1 MALRDASIARRTHY
15 ADPFAR
21 FDALTRIHFDSA
33 EVSEKISNV
42 VVTVKC
48 DRQPAAGARSVDFF
62 YPQIFFLDIKD
73 DARSGGEHVGV
84 TTVYICGGIIEMISR
99 ISYRHL

>member
-48 DRQPAAGARSVDFF
+48 DR
-62 YPQIFFLDIKD
+62 
-73 DARSGGEHVGV
+73 
-84 TTVYICGGIIEMISR
+84 
-99 ISYRHL
+99 